1 MTALV
6 KLLAA
11 EGNQNGVQ
19 EKALELFFRRVNS
32 AYLMSDFEAV
42 QAQPAK
48 LAMLWMFGYPG
59 ATTPDRQGCALVLK
73 DTAALAALRQAWP
86 QALTSAHELHIVI
99 SEVPLPEMM
108 DPKMKD
114 TALAKT
120 MDNVSAFVQSITGK
134 LSEIGCVE
142 ISVTLVHEKERPTF
156 LTYKAPKWAEVPI
169 SRNLRPSHGVALEFY
184 MLEKEYDTLVP
195 VSSTRRTA
203 LILGTKNQA
212 DTLLVR
218 SVTSLPVQL
227 ADLEGTIYDRVVECM
242 DNIEHAVLDP
252 TYSKKGHIPSSRIF
266 FHVLAPI
273 VGCTERDIKLLR
285 AMFDSAVKRRLINH
299 AARILKD
306 HVEAIEVKV
315 WTAPSSADSG
325 PIAVRLYA
333 TADQGWEC
341 VALRET
347 IDKSG
352 RAVAW
357 NDVET
362 GEVRTDLYAMTTLE
376 MKLT

>member
-218 SVTSLPVQL
+218 SVTALPVQL
-227 ADLEGTIYDRVVECM
+227 VDLEQTIYERFLECM
-242 DNIEHAVLDP
+242 DNIERAVLDP
-252 TYSKKGHIPSSRIF
+252 TLSKKGPTPSSRIF
-266 FHVLAPI
+266 FHVLNQI

-285 AMFDSAVKRRLINH
+285 AMFDSAVKRRLITH

-315 WTAPSSADSG
+315 WVAASEGGSPV
-325 PIAVRLYA
+325 AVRLFA

-341 VALRET
+341 VALREK
-347 IDKSG
+347 IDENG

-362 GEVRTDLYAMTTLE
+362 GEVR
-376 MKLT
+376 